1 MSRYTKIAITK
12 NQNQFGSPTPR
23 HYRGVKYPRIPLSI
37 NDTYLYS
44 EEGDRFDILA
54 QQYYGDSSLWWVI
67 SSANNF
73 LNQDSYY
80 LPLGIQFRVPA
91 NVGLIQANYD
101 RLNQRR

>member
-1 MSRYTKIAITK
+1 MSRYNKIRVIK

-23 HYRGVKYPRIPLSI
+23 YYRGVKYPAIPLSI

-91 NVGLIQANYD
+91 NVGLIQASYD
-101 RLNQRR
+101 RLNTRN

>member
-1 MSRYTKIAITK
+1 MSRYTKITIIK
-12 NQNQFGSPTPR
+12 NQNKFGSPTPR
-23 HYRGVKYPRIPLSI
+23 YYRGVKYPQIPLSI

-54 QQYYGDSSLWWVI
+54 QQYYGDSSLWWII